1 MKIGTITLHFFLPSR
16 TLKEKRRYLNSIKDK
31 TRTKFNISIAEV
43 GLLDNVSESI
53 VGIAFVAN
61 DGNYT
66 NQVVSSIIDYLEK
79 EFPGFIID
87 YNVEIL

>member
-1 MKIGTITLHFFLPSR
+1 MKIGTITLHFFFPSR

-31 TRTKFNISIAEV
+31 TRIKFNISIAEV